1 MPLCQWTWIEPE
13 QHNKGTEEEA
23 TRGAKGIKDVSL
35 HLENEE
41 ARNLIVLPTRT
52 SHQEEHV
59 LNVAKWATLLG
70 TVQGGRSKK
79 VSTSSTTMTTSQS
92 TFRLLPSHETMW

>member
-13 QHNKGTEEEA
+13 QHDKGIEEEA
-23 TRGAKGIKDVSL
+23 TKGTKDASL
-35 HLENEE
+35 HSENEE
-41 ARNLIVLPTRT
+41 AHKLIVLPTGT

-59 LNVAKWATLLG
+59 SNVAKWATSLG

-79 VSTSSTTMTTSQS
+79 VSTSSTTTTTSQS
-92 TFRLLPSHETMW
+92 TFRLPPSHETMWH